1 MPYVQRI
8 GGNVVALSANL
19 QPGWAEE
26 FLPDNHPDV
35 VAFKAP
41 PPRTIP
47 LSVIQQ
53 RMEAQGLWDN
63 FVNFMFGAPA
73 RRNAFLRLMMIGAPV
88 RADSAALITAM
99 QGAGF
104 TQPQIDAVLA

>member
-8 GGNVVALSANL
+8 GGNIVALFANPP
-19 QPGWAEE
+19 PGHPEE
-26 FLPDNHPDV
+26 FLPADHADV
-35 VAFKAP
+35 VAFKS

-47 LSVIQQ
+47 LAVIQQ

-104 TQPQIDAVLA
+104 TQPQIDAVLAP